1 MARGSERRRV
11 ADRLHSAA
19 IYVLRYAREADRQSA
34 VGPAQLSAL
43 SVLTYGGPCTI
54 GELAAAEQV
63 APPTMTRIVQ
73 ALKARGFVR
82 LKRSSSDARVTIC
95 EASASGIDILKKARE
110 ARLNRIEALLSQTKP
125 GDIALL
131 GKALEDVFGD
141 ASP

>member
-1 MARGSERRRV
+1 MARSSERRRV

-19 IYVLRYAREADRQSA
+19 IYVLRYAREADRPSA

-95 EASASGIDILKKARE
+95 EASSSGIDILKKARE
-110 ARLNRIEALLSQTKP
+110 ARLNRIEALLSQAKP
-125 GDIALL
+125 GNVALL
-131 GKALEDVFGD
+131 GKALEGVFGT
-141 ASP
+141 